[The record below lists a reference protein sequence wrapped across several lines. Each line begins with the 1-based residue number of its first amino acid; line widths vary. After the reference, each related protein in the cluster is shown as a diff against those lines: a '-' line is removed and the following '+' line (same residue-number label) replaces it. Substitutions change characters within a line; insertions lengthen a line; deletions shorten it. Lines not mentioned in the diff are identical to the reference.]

1 MHKKT
6 PKHKANEPKKGK
18 KLGKGYE
25 AKSLRGTKR
34 K

>member
-1 MHKKT
+1 LQK
-6 PKHKANEPKKGK
+6 KANKPQKEVKGK
-18 KLGKGYE
+18 KQGKGYE